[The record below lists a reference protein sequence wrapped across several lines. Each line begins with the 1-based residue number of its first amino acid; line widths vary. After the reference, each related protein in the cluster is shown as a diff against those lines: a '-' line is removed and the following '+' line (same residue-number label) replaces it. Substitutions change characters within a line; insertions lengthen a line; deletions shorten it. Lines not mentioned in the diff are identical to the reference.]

1 MVNTNEIQQDCKDN
15 LFSFSNKINLPNGQW
30 FIKLYYQDK
39 YGNIKGPVYE
49 IYQFSVK
56 DSLLTDTLRVFNKHW
71 GIIKLSCYNFGRL
84 NGINKEFWPNGIVSK
99 EYYCHNGN
107 SYQVLLYYENGMP
120 EEREIEI
127 DTDREA
133 KQILVTKWYNN
144 GFKKE
149 EGIKR
154 KIRTE
159 NQRLEEKAG
168 NWKYWESNG
177 KLLKEENYEEGVK
190 DGDQHYWDKDG
201 RDLKIEYY
209 KNGKLKR
216 TLKFLIP
223 GSGLTPIV

>member
-1 MVNTNEIQQDCKDN
+1 
-15 LFSFSNKINLPNGQW
+15 
-30 FIKLYYQDK
+30 
-39 YGNIKGPVYE
+39 
-49 IYQFSVK
+49 
-56 DSLLTDTLRVFNKHW
+56 
-71 GIIKLSCYNFGRL
+71 
-84 NGINKEFWPNGIVSK
+84 
-99 EYYCHNGN
+99 
-107 SYQVLLYYENGMP
+107 MP

-223 GSGLTPIV
+223 GRDNVQYFTEIETNARGKIKYKHELKN